1 MIPVSSATL
10 DTIAP
15 SNSEFW
21 QKAMAQCFR
30 SVPEL
35 LKHLNLVEEQL
46 PYAVD
51 SQNAFRTKVTR
62 YFADLI
68 NPKDPYDPILLQI
81 LPRLDEKAE
90 IKGFSVD
97 PLEEADH
104 SPLPGL
110 IHKYQNR
117 VLLIAHQACAIH
129 CRYCFR
135 RHFPYSEQSLRGHA
149 LDKVLD
155 YIVKDPQINEVI
167 LSGGDPLSLGDSQ
180 LLELLTRLDSLPNIK
195 KIRIHS
201 RTPIVL
207 PQRITTTLANHFGNL
222 KAKVVLVI
230 HCNHPNEIT
239 SVLAEHLQTLR
250 QNNVHLLNQSV
261 LLQGINDNT
270 DTLVALSNQLFAVGV
285 LPYYLHLLDPV
296 QGAQHFYLDD
306 NQAVNIWRDM
316 QSQLSGYLLPRLVRE
331 VPNRPSKTWVNY
343 L

>member
-180 LLELLTRLDSLPNIK
+180 LLELLTSL
-195 KIRIHS
+195 
-201 RTPIVL
+201 
-207 PQRITTTLANHFGNL
+207 
-222 KAKVVLVI
+222 
-230 HCNHPNEIT
+230 
-239 SVLAEHLQTLR
+239 
-250 QNNVHLLNQSV
+250 
-261 LLQGINDNT
+261 
-270 DTLVALSNQLFAVGV
+270 
-285 LPYYLHLLDPV
+285 
-296 QGAQHFYLDD
+296 
-306 NQAVNIWRDM
+306 
-316 QSQLSGYLLPRLVRE
+316 
-331 VPNRPSKTWVNY
+331 
-343 L
+343 